1 MRSEQKVGNV
11 SKSDTII
18 SNLLIKII
26 RLFEMDLTLQDRRLL
41 TALKQDGRASITRL
55 AQTLGQSRAT
65 VQARLDRLTQSGVI
79 QRFTIEVDAAA
90 AADADMIRAVMM
102 IELEGVMTRS
112 VTRLL
117 KQMPAIVSLH
127 STNGTW
133 DLVAQIETVNLPEFD
148 RVLREIREIK
158 GVLNSETSLLLNAI

>member
-1 MRSEQKVGNV
+1 
-11 SKSDTII
+11 
-18 SNLLIKII
+18 
-26 RLFEMDLTLQDRRLL
+26 
-41 TALKQDGRASITRL
+41 
-55 AQTLGQSRAT
+55 
-65 VQARLDRLTQSGVI
+65 
-79 QRFTIEVDAAA
+79 
-90 AADADMIRAVMM
+90 MIRAVMM

-158 GVLNSETSLLLNAI
+158 GVLNSETSLLLNAV

>member
-1 MRSEQKVGNV
+1 
-11 SKSDTII
+11 
-18 SNLLIKII
+18 
-26 RLFEMDLTLQDRRLL
+26 MDLSSQDRKLVA
-41 TALKQDGRASITRL
+41 ALKLDGRASITRL
-55 AQTLGQSRAT
+55 AQILGQSRAT
-65 VQARLDRLTQSGVI
+65 VQARLDRLTGSGVI
-79 QRFTIEVDAAA
+79 QRFTIDVDA

-117 KQMPAIVSLH
+117 KQMPAIVALH

-158 GVLNSETSLLLNAI
+158 GVLNSETSLLLNAV